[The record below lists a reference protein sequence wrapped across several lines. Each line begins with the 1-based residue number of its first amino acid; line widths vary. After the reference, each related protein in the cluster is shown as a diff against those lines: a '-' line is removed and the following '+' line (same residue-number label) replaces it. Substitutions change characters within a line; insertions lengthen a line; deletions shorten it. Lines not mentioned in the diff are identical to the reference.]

1 MSYRKKIS
9 QACVLILILNLLPSL
24 LIGVL
29 ISSLLQ
35 FEDAFIS
42 ILICIGVGIV
52 LNLGFILFSFI
63 ATSFGSMAD
72 SLIDANEN
80 LKNINSNINKLNE
93 TKSNNQ
99 TTIVLKEN
107 KTKGWGTA
115 EVE

>member
-1 MSYRKKIS
+1 MSYSKKIS
-9 QACVLILILNLLPSL
+9 FICLFIIIINFLSAIPLFILISL
-24 LIGVL
+24 LADNEI
-29 ISSLLQ
+29 IST
-35 FEDAFIS
+35 IS
-42 ILICIGVGIV
+42 IIFIFIG
-52 LNLGFILFSFI
+52 NLGIILFSLLAI
-63 ATSFGSMAD
+63 SFGSMAD